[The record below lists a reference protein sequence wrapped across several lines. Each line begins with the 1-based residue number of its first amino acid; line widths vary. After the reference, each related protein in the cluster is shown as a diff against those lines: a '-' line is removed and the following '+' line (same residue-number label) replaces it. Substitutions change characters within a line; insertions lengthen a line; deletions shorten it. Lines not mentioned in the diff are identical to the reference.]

1 MFTIFVCLENKK
13 NLRFDFEKNKCLHFL
28 NQIIHL
34 VDFVRLAMAMIR
46 QSIDKSI
53 NLLGPRAL
61 TIFN

>member
-1 MFTIFVCLENKK
+1 MFTIFVCLENKGLILK
-13 NLRFDFEKNKCLHFL
+13 KTNVFIFL

-34 VDFVRLAMAMIR
+34 VDFVRLAMAVIR

-53 NLLGPRAL
+53 NLLGPRPL